1 MNENNSIEAINKINL
16 TEQTKFRLNEIA
28 GIESYFYQEINE
40 RKSYCKKL
48 NKYTTIFDYIDKFL
62 IILSAA
68 SGGVLIISF
77 TSIVGAPTGIT
88 SACLTSIFSLAKGIT
103 KILLKIT
110 RNKRKKHDKILMVAK
125 STLNSIE
132 KLISKA
138 LSDMEIS
145 HEEFTV
151 ILDEKD
157 RYERMKY
164 ELKGDTSENNK
175 IMRLRSMYKLKNNF

>member
-1 MNENNSIEAINKINL
+1 MNENNSIETINKINL
-16 TEQTKFRLNEIA
+16 TEQTKFRLSEIS
-28 GIESYFYQEINE
+28 GIQSYFYQEIDE

-48 NKYTTIFDYIDKFL
+48 NKYISIFDYIDKCL
-62 IILSAA
+62 IILSAT
-68 SGGVLIISF
+68 SGGVSIISF
-77 TSIVGAPTGIT
+77 TSIVGVPIGIT
-88 SACLTSIFSLAKGIT
+88 SAFLTLIFSLAKGIT

-110 RNKRKKHDKILMVAK
+110 INKRKKHDKILMVAK
-125 STLNSIE
+125 STLSSIE

-145 HEEFTV
+145 HEEFIM

-164 ELKGDTSENNK
+164 ELKSDTSENNK
-175 IMRLRSMYKLKNNF
+175 IMRLRSMHKLKNNF